1 MAITHYARHVIGRQR
16 RPGIMDRREWKLRA
30 RELALRG
37 QDLPHSKLL
46 DIDVVSIRS
55 ATRQREALLQHIRDN
70 LSNAALAKQYG
81 VHVNSITR
89 VVQYDTWGHVA

>member
-1 MAITHYARHVIGRQR
+1 MAASNYAKHVGGRQR
-16 RPGIMDRREWKLRA
+16 KAGTLDRREYQLRA

-37 QDLPHSKLL
+37 QELPHAKLL

-55 ATRQREALLQHIRDN
+55 AARQRESLLQHIRDN

-89 VVQYDTWGHVA
+89 VLQYGTWGHVA